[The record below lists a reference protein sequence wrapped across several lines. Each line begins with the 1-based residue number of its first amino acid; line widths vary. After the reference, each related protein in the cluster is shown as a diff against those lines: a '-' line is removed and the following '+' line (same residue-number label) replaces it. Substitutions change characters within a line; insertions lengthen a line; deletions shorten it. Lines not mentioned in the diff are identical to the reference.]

1 MHAPTLHAASKGRKV
16 VCSIQLWRMHTCWGQ
31 AGQHSTHQGS
41 QLCAWL
47 KAAARTTPSVCCCS
61 AYLPGSSFAMLAHL
75 LPKML
80 CAAMIAASSSGVKG
94 PFLTSGLSWLSHLQ
108 DTA

>member
-1 MHAPTLHAASKGRKV
+1 
-16 VCSIQLWRMHTCWGQ
+16 
-31 AGQHSTHQGS
+31 
-41 QLCAWL
+41 
-47 KAAARTTPSVCCCS
+47 
-61 AYLPGSSFAMLAHL
+61 MLAHL

-108 DTA
+108 EAAQHRRCRSAQLLQETKVTGQQQDLVCARASTAPLL